1 MIGLRTE
8 DDVDM
13 GGAAENL
20 GTFGSADAATDREDL
35 RPAGFR
41 ARRLQ
46 RGQPPELGID
56 LLGRLLADV
65 AGIEDHHVGLVGF
78 GDETV
83 AERRQKIGHA
93 GRIVD
98 VHLTAI
104 GLDVEPL
111 AQADPFPV
119 AAAHACAPAIEDA
132 TAARGDGACSPFAAS
147 GGAEPAPSRSRP
159 ESAAARPSA
168 MTPWQ

>member
-13 GGAAENL
+13 GGAAEDL
-20 GTFGSADAATDREDL
+20 GAFGLGDAAADREDH
-35 RPAGFR
+35 PAAGFR

-46 RGQPPELGID
+46 RAQPPELGID

-119 AAAHACAPAIEDA
+119 AAAPACPPAIEDA
-132 TAARGDGACSPFAAS
+132 TAARGDGACAPFAVLA
-147 GGAEPAPSRSRP
+147 GAAPAPSPARP
-159 ESAAARPSA
+159 ESAAPRPPP
-168 MTPWQ
+168 TTTWQ